1 MCVYVVVLVGC
12 CCICG
17 GPHLTRLSLRA
28 AAWDSRN
35 PLQFANELSVKAH
48 AGGWPR
54 AHSPKPA
61 AGRYHGPYAR
71 IACAKRA
78 RAFAIFM
85 VGLLHAAQGEEAT
98 AREQPFQQPNVKRT
112 FYQRAPYCPAQ
123 PNRHMPPPP
132 LRPLADGRR
141 PCEACRPKAASLT
154 VHIGPAHLLASGCW
168 PKLIGN

>member
-35 PLQFANELSVKAH
+35 PLQFANELSVKAR
-48 AGGWPR
+48 ARRWPR
-54 AHSPKPA
+54 ANSPKPA
-61 AGRYHGPYAR
+61 APLSWAVCPHRMCE
-71 IACAKRA
+71 ACA

-112 FYQRAPYCPAQ
+112 FYQRAPFCPAQ
-123 PNRHMPPPP
+123 PSRHMPPP
-132 LRPLADGRR
+132 LRPLADDVRVRR
-141 PCEACRPKAASLT
+141 AALKQ
-154 VHIGPAHLLASGCW
+154 HHLLYT
-168 PKLIGN
+168 

>member
-1 MCVYVVVLVGC
+1 MCVYVVVLVGRC

-48 AGGWPR
+48 AGGRAQIRLSRPPR
-54 AHSPKPA
+54 AIMGRVPA
-61 AGRYHGPYAR
+61 SHVRR
-71 IACAKRA
+71 RA

-112 FYQRAPYCPAQ
+112 FYQRSVLPSPA
-123 PNRHMPPPP
+123 
-132 LRPLADGRR
+132 
-141 PCEACRPKAASLT
+141 
-154 VHIGPAHLLASGCW
+154 
-168 PKLIGN
+168 

>member
-48 AGGWPR
+48 AGGLAAR
-54 AHSPKPA
+54 KFAY
-61 AGRYHGPYAR
+61 AGRAAIMGRGVPASHVRSA
-71 IACAKRA
+71 A

-112 FYQRAPYCPAQ
+112 FYQRPAVL
-123 PNRHMPPPP
+123 P
-132 LRPLADGRR
+132 
-141 PCEACRPKAASLT
+141 S
-154 VHIGPAHLLASGCW
+154 PA
-168 PKLIGN
+168 

>member
-48 AGGWPR
+48 AGGRAQIRLSRPR
-54 AHSPKPA
+54 
-61 AGRYHGPYAR
+61 RYHGPCAR

-78 RAFAIFM
+78 RVRNFYGGPASCRPRGRSNSKGTTLPAAKCQTN
-85 VGLLHAAQGEEAT
+85 VLSTPGRAAQPGLAQPAHAT
-98 AREQPFQQPNVKRT
+98 AAIAATGRR
-112 FYQRAPYCPAQ
+112 
-123 PNRHMPPPP
+123 
-132 LRPLADGRR
+132 RR

>member
-48 AGGWPR
+48 AGGRAQILLSRPR
-54 AHSPKPA
+54 
-61 AGRYHGPYAR
+61 RYHGPCAR
-71 IACAKRA
+71 IACAKRTRA
-78 RAFAIFM
+78 RSQFLWWACFM
-85 VGLLHAAQGEEAT
+85 PPKGKKQQQGNNPSSSQMSNERFIN
-98 AREQPFQQPNVKRT
+98 AR
-112 FYQRAPYCPAQ
+112 PYCPAR
-123 PNRHMPPPP
+123 PSRHMPPPAAIAAIG
-132 LRPLADGRR
+132 RRR

>member
-35 PLQFANELSVKAH
+35 ELSVKAH
-48 AGGWPR
+48 AGGRAQIRLSRPR
-54 AHSPKPA
+54 
-61 AGRYHGPYAR
+61 RYHGPCAR

-85 VGLLHAAQGEEAT
+85 VGLLLAAQGEEAT

-112 FYQRAPYCPAQ
+112 FYQRCPYCPAS
-123 PNRHMPPPP
+123 P
-132 LRPLADGRR
+132 AGT
-141 PCEACRPKAASLT
+141 CRC
-154 VHIGPAHLLASGCW
+154 HCGHW
-168 PKLIGN
+168 PTTTSV